1 MGLLGAL
8 AMRFE
13 PRGRSGGRVL
23 MKGWRV
29 DGSRPMERSA
39 CESNIMPVL
48 VLKHSRIIQRRVM
61 RARELRVLL
70 LTEPPPMSVEN

>member
-1 MGLLGAL
+1 
-8 AMRFE
+8 
-13 PRGRSGGRVL
+13 
-23 MKGWRV
+23 V

-70 LTEPPPMSVEN
+70 LTEPPPTSVKNNNFRIYVMDGHGNC